1 MRIIRPLAS
10 LILLPATIGL
20 LAAYVWHACTARWDI
35 PPAAVVGLALV
46 AGAVAELVDRLAR
59 HALAARRRRRLP
71 AHQPRHRRPARTAS
85 KTTPDTYQPTE
96 GAS

>member
-1 MRIIRPLAS
+1 MRTIRPLAS

-35 PPAAVVGLALV
+35 PPVAVIGIALV

-59 HALAARRRRRLP
+59 HAVDVRRRRRLP
-71 AHQPRHRRPARTAS
+71 SPRPQHRREAA
-85 KTTPDTYQPTE
+85 
-96 GAS
+96 